1 VSGDAHGIPERPRA
15 DDAPRDG
22 IGEEDNAIPLWFNV
36 GFYGLIAI
44 GVCYIAYYAFLSGW
58 SQRAQYEAEV
68 ASLEAKYAAVREANR
83 PTTNPYHGNAEAIA
97 MGAETWAT
105 ICVAC
110 HTAEG
115 TGLVGPSLVDPYW
128 KYGNDD
134 AELFA
139 TVSEGR
145 PLGMPP
151 WGAQLGTEKIWQV
164 LAYMETLPRRDE
176 PGIGSPEY
184 EAAQAAA
191 QATPESDAHGDVE
204 TSAPSEGEREDAE
217 EG

>member
-1 VSGDAHGIPERPRA
+1 VSSELQGIPERPRSDEA
-15 DDAPRDG
+15 ARDG

-36 GFYGLIAI
+36 GFYGLIAY
-44 GVCYIAYYAFLSGW
+44 GLCYILYFAVLSDW
-58 SQRAQYEAEV
+58 SQRGQYEAEV
-68 ASLEAKYAAVREANR
+68 AALEARYAAVREANR
-83 PTTNPYHGNAEAIA
+83 PTSNPYHGDAEALA
-97 MGAETWAT
+97 KGKETWDS

-128 KYGNDD
+128 KYGNSD
-134 AELFA
+134 AELFT

-151 WGAQLGTEKIWQV
+151 WGPQLGTEKIWQV
-164 LAYMETLPRRDE
+164 LAFMETLPKRRE

-191 QATPESDAHGDVE
+191 AAGP
-204 TSAPSEGEREDAE
+204 R
-217 EG
+217 